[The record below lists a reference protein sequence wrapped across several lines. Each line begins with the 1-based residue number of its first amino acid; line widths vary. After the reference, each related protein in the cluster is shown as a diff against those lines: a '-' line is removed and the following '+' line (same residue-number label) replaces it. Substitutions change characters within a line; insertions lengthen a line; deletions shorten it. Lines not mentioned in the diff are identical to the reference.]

1 MGALQ
6 VLWRLASDEKRTA
19 EGFYVVPPDVQRKAA
34 VDLYQAAYGKPIT
47 VLRAANGGTGSPT
60 IDGDIEKAVAAAE
73 ELQGL
78 QEFMDLPPEQW
89 PERLRKAAMEALE
102 LESGKS

>member
-6 VLWRLASDEKRTA
+6 VLWGIASDVREVS
-19 EGFYVVPPDVQRKAA
+19 GMPMVSPDVRRKAA

-102 LESGKS
+102 LESGKP